1 MKRERSYTLFSRA
14 RQLMPG
20 GVNSPARAFGGV
32 GGEPIVVERGQGAY
46 LWDVDGNRYIDYVG
60 SWGPLILGHA
70 YPAVVAAVEEAARR
84 GTSFGAPTEAEND
97 LAQLIVEAVPSIEKV
112 RLVNSGTEATMSAI
126 RLTRGFTGRD
136 VIVKFAGNYH
146 GHVDSLLVAAGSS
159 AATLAVPNSPGV
171 TAGTSRDTL
180 VLEYNDVAGL
190 RAVFAAHGERIAGVI
205 FEPVVGNMGVVVP
218 SSLFLQALRQLTRQ
232 HGALL
237 ICDEVMT
244 GFRVAYGG
252 AQQLLSIEPDLTT
265 LGKIVGGGLPVGAY
279 GGKAEIMD
287 HVLPA
292 GKVFQAGT
300 LSGNPLA
307 TAAGC
312 AMLRALRDDPPYEQL
327 EKCSARLE
335 AGLRE
340 AATAAGIPY
349 QMARVGSM
357 MTLFFAAEPV
367 NDWPTASHCDT
378 KRFAQWFWGM
388 LDRGVYLP
396 CSQYEALFVS
406 ASHSDAD
413 IEVTVAAGSR
423 STCGFIA
430 SAFLLRHLGG
440 SSLGTVSKHRR
451 GGRLDRTSMRIDR
464 LPMRSAAKVVRAKYG
479 YRRAIG
485 RLAA

>member
-1 MKRERSYTLFSRA
+1 MGRSDCREGPQPHGGFEEMKREQSHALFERA

-32 GGEPIVVERGQGAY
+32 GGEPIVVERGEGPF

-70 YPAVVAAVEEAARR
+70 FPGVVAAVEEAAHR
-84 GTSFGAPTEAEND
+84 GTSFGAPTEAENE
-97 LAQLIVEAVPSIEKV
+97 LAELIVEAVPSIEKV

-126 RLTRGFTGRD
+126 RLARGFTGRD

-180 VLEYNDVAGL
+180 VLQYNDVAGL
-190 RAVFAAHGERIAGVI
+190 QAGFAAHGERIAGVI

-218 SSLFLQALRQLTRQ
+218 SRDFLKALRQLTRN

-252 AQQLLSIEPDLTT
+252 AQQLLDIDPDLTT

-279 GGKAEIMD
+279 GGRAEIMD

-312 AMLRALRDDPPYEQL
+312 AMLRALCDDPPYERL
-327 EKCSARLE
+327 EKLSSRLE
-335 AGLRE
+335 DGLRE
-340 AATAAGIPY
+340 AAKAAGVPH
-349 QMARVGSM
+349 QVARVGSM
-357 MTLFFAAEPV
+357 MTLFFANEPV
-367 NDWPTASHCDT
+367 RDWPTASRCDT
-378 KRFAQWFWGM
+378 ERFGRWFWGM
-388 LDRGVYLP
+388 LGRGVYLP
-396 CSQYEALFVS
+396 CSQFEALFVS
-406 ASHSDAD
+406 AAHGEGEIDA
-413 IEVTVAAGSR
+413 
-423 STCGFIA
+423 
-430 SAFLLRHLGG
+430 
-440 SSLGTVSKHRR
+440 TVSA
-451 GGRLDRTSMRIDR
+451 GRE
-464 LPMRSAAKVVRAKYG
+464 V
-479 YRRAIG
+479 
-485 RLAA
+485 LAGVAV